1 MNVFSDRPLGNLIWT
16 LVFIVLIAVP
26 CLHLLPASSPWHLSD
41 YWIILL
47 GRILCFAM
55 VALALDLVWGYAGIL
70 SLGHGLYFALGGY
83 MMGMYLTRAAA
94 GEGTPAFVA
103 MSGLNE
109 LPWFF
114 AGTQHFSYALLLVF
128 LVPGVVAFLFGFFAF
143 RSKIKGVYFSII
155 SQAMTYAAYLLF
167 YRNATGFGGNNGFTD
182 FKTILGAD
190 ISAPSTRV
198 WLACLSAITLMIV
211 FIGLRTL
218 MRRPFGQVLQAVRD
232 GESRLQF
239 LGYNPLW
246 YKLSAWVLSAAIAAI
261 AGALYVPQTGIIN
274 PSEMATINSIE
285 MVVWVAAGGRGTLA
299 GALIGA
305 GGINALKNYF
315 TVAYPE
321 FWLLILGS
329 LFIAVTLFLPR
340 GVIGLFSRLTRK
352 EGTDEPS

>member
-1 MNVFSDRPLGNLIWT
+1 
-16 LVFIVLIAVP
+16 
-26 CLHLLPASSPWHLSD
+26 
-41 YWIILL
+41 
-47 GRILCFAM
+47 
-55 VALALDLVWGYAGIL
+55 
-70 SLGHGLYFALGGY
+70 
-83 MMGMYLTRAAA
+83 
-94 GEGTPAFVA
+94 
-103 MSGLNE
+103 
-109 LPWFF
+109 
-114 AGTQHFSYALLLVF
+114 
-128 LVPGVVAFLFGFFAF
+128 
-143 RSKIKGVYFSII
+143 
-155 SQAMTYAAYLLF
+155 MTYAAYLLF